1 MIIVED
7 ITNAYNVCVAN
18 DYGKAIKLA
27 REYVAKMFSDYDK
40 ASYQVKAKYHKD
52 IRKHD
57 LIGISISDVDYNK
70 IDQCRTNY
78 FHGHITRKGI
88 IRNRNKK
95 ESG

>member
-27 REYVAKMFSDYDK
+27 REYVANMFSDYDK
-40 ASYQVKAKYHKD
+40 ASYQDKSHYHKD
-52 IRKHD
+52 IRTHN

-70 IDQCRTNY
+70 IGECRTNY
-78 FHGHITRKGI
+78 FFGHITRKGI
-88 IRNRNKK
+88 IRNRGELK
-95 ESG
+95 